1 MIITIGG
8 NLGAGKTTLAGKL
21 AAALGYEELYVGGIF
36 REMAAEKRLSIE
48 EFYAQIKNDPAL
60 EREVDQQQAKTM
72 YEHDNLVV
80 QGRVAWHF
88 AKGSPFKIFNIF
100 LAVEPETGAR
110 RTAERKENVGRPM
123 DEMIVATSDRE
134 KMERARYVALYD
146 IADYFDP
153 QHYDF
158 ILDTSNL
165 TEDEVLANAMV
176 KIRQQLQD

>member
-1 MIITIGG
+1 
-8 NLGAGKTTLAGKL
+8 
-21 AAALGYEELYVGGIF
+21 
-36 REMAAEKRLSIE
+36 
-48 EFYAQIKNDPAL
+48 
-60 EREVDQQQAKTM
+60 M

>member
-21 AAALGYEELYVGGIF
+21 ATALGYEELYVGGIF

-60 EREVDQQQAKTM
+60 EREVDQRQAKTM